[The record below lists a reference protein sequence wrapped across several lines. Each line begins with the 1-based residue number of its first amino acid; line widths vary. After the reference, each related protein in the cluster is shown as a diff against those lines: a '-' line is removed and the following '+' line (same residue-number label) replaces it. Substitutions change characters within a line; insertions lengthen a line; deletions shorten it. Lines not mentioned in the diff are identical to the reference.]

1 MIERPSLMD
10 RRNLNDNRM
19 HSALYWLVMAGEA
32 LDAETRKRLWQSA
45 VREAKLG
52 QIQRATDRPQKGI
65 AQQRKDEPT
74 WQKAR
79 QHRA

>member
-32 LDAETRKRLWQSA
+32 LDADTRKHLNWHRRPASM
-45 VREAKLG
+45 
-52 QIQRATDRPQKGI
+52 RASWT
-65 AQQRKDEPT
+65 APT
-74 WQKAR
+74 PR
-79 QHRA
+79 R